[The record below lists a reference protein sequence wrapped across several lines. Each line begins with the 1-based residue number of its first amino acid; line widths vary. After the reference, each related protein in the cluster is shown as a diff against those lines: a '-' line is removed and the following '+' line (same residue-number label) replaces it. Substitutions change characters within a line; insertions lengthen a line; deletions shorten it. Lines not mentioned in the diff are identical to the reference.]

1 MALGSPP
8 DVPQRL
14 AELKAEAALEF
25 ARRSAPAPSPYPP
38 AAPKQDLPAWIR
50 PARRILIV
58 GLLVALPFL
67 VLVRGSVYFYAQRG
81 WPSWFALVG
90 AGAATLVV
98 VGVYGAWLARRFT
111 GRARFTAMV
120 QWVALPLV
128 LGFCG
133 RALLYVSRS
142 HAKADAVRAEYRATH
157 PLLRVALST
166 LVLANRDL
174 LITDL
179 ARVPADYPRMGLPVN
194 DGTLHYRQRDGW
206 AHAVDLRTNGR
217 GEVVNRLVEL
227 YFRVMGF
234 RTLRHVGTADH
245 LHVELPIQ

>member
-1 MALGSPP
+1 MALVAPP
-8 DVPQRL
+8 DVPHRL

-25 ARRSAPAPSPYPP
+25 ARRSAPLPSP
-38 AAPKQDLPAWIR
+38 AADPTPGAPAWIR
-50 PARRILIV
+50 PTQRILTV

-67 VLVRGSVYFYAQRG
+67 VLVRGSVYFYSQRG
-81 WPSWFALVG
+81 WPGWLALVG

-111 GRARFTAMV
+111 GRARFSGVV

-128 LGFCG
+128 LGYCG
-133 RALLYVSRS
+133 HALLYISRS
-142 HAKADAVRAEYRATH
+142 HAKADGVREEYRATH

-174 LITDL
+174 LITNL
-179 ARVPADYPRMGLPVN
+179 ARVPADYSRMGLPVN

-217 GEVVNRLVEL
+217 GEIVNRLVQL

-245 LHVELPIQ
+245 LHVELPLN